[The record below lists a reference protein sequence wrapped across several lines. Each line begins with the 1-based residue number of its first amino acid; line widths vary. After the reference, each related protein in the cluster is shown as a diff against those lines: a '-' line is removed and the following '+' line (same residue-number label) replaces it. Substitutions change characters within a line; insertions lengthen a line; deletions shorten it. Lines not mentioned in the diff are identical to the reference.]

1 MSSQVS
7 ADLYFNTEVNSSGD
21 YTITMEIVNPVEVQK
36 ELFVVTRT
44 DPMSK
49 EVTFRRVASI
59 HDVLNLKKTGVST
72 DTTYLTGSVT
82 IKTTSL
88 SLVKEYRDTIPKV
101 LQDLINDIG
110 NNALTLI
117 GKQETIS
124 VEFEDE

>member
-1 MSSQVS
+1 M
-7 ADLYFNTEVNSSGD
+7 DKLYKSLID
-21 YTITMEIVNPVEVQK
+21 
-36 ELFVVTRT
+36 
-44 DPMSK
+44 
-49 EVTFRRVASI
+49 RV
-59 HDVLNLKKTGVST
+59 NLKKTGVST

-82 IKTTSL
+82 FKTTSL